1 MTTMASL
8 ELCQC
13 NCKFG
18 VFILTLT
25 RLTSFSEYY
34 FSLDNLLRDMYLRKH
49 MDSQGFVLLDFIA
62 QFKRLQ
68 SLTQD
73 LEMLKLVC
81 QQSNT
86 IEYRMGID
94 GKSRIRKAEGWKDWV
109 LEKPIRDP
117 TAQHDGIEAAQNTMP
132 QYPGMMEQQMY
143 ASRHASL
150 PQPLGSPNYGQY
162 ANGQIYNQQYFSPT
176 HGEPSGQRFQ
186 TSPPPLNHSYANNH
200 PANNNQMTNGAPL
213 HNGATTNGTSHQ
225 EPDVV
230 SDSQAEKLIIMTREP
245 ENQASDA
252 AKATGEPQQQS
263 SKASESSQHINGSL
277 NSHE

>member
-1 MTTMASL
+1 MVLL

-18 VFILTLT
+18 AFFFRLIW
-25 RLTSFSEYY
+25 LTSFSEYY

-68 SLTQD
+68 SITQD

-81 QQSNT
+81 QNSGT
-86 IEYRMGID
+86 IEYRLGVD
-94 GKSRIRKAEGWKDWV
+94 GKSRIRKADGWKDWV
-109 LEKPIRDP
+109 LEKSIRDP
-117 TAQHDGIEAAQNTMP
+117 TAQHDGIDAAQNTMP

-162 ANGQIYNQQYFSPT
+162 ANGQMYNQQYFSPT
-176 HGEPSGQRFQ
+176 HGEPSSQRFQ
-186 TSPPPLNHSYANNH
+186 TSPPPLNHSYANN
-200 PANNNQMTNGAPL
+200 PPSNNHQITNGAPL
-213 HNGATTNGTSHQ
+213 HNGATTNGTAHQ
-225 EPDVV
+225 ESDVV
-230 SDSQAEKLIIMTREP
+230 SDSQVDKLVIVTREAEKQT
-245 ENQASDA
+245 SDVV
-252 AKATGEPQQQS
+252 KTTGESQQQI
-263 SKASESSQHINGSL
+263 SKASESSQHPNGSL